1 VSYCFFGSFKLTV
14 LSIKASYSYL
24 RIVNRGVKSAPPP
37 SKYYGKMAPPLED
50 VRPKFELSGRNYI
63 VTGGA
68 QGIGFAC
75 ARAICE
81 MGGNVVIMD
90 IQDQPVEEYIWLPK
104 KFGIKTYYIKT
115 DVTKE
120 EELNASFA
128 KAIDFLGTL
137 GGLVPCAGIAIDKPF
152 TEQTWAEM
160 TRIQE
165 LNVSSNSFCH
175 CTWNG

>member
-1 VSYCFFGSFKLTV
+1 
-14 LSIKASYSYL
+14 
-24 RIVNRGVKSAPPP
+24 
-37 SKYYGKMAPPLED
+37 
-50 VRPKFELSGRNYI
+50 
-63 VTGGA
+63 
-68 QGIGFAC
+68 
-75 ARAICE
+75 

-90 IQDQPVEEYIWLPK
+90 IQDQPVGEYIWLPK

-120 EELNASFA
+120 AELNASFS

-137 GGLVPCAGIAIDKPF
+137 DGLVPCAGIAIDKPF

-165 LNVSSNSFCH
+165 LNVISNVFVIPLGTGKFEMPFANVSRPSGPRRFLFRAAGSQADAEARERRKHGLDSLPVCSCRH
-175 CTWNG
+175 SRIPHGGLQRLEGRR